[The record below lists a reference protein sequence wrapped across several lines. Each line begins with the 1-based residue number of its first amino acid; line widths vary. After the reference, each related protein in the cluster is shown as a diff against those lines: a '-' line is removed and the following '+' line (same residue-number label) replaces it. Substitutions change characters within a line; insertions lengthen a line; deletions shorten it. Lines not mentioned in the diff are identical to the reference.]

1 ADLDRA
7 AREQPGQP
15 YMPHT
20 ATASLAQS
28 ALSRCIE
35 SRIQHVLDA
44 LPHGDDAIDRAIEA
58 AVKIFRRF
66 GPCDP
71 GWIETKIAEGIA
83 LLEGRPE
90 FPNQPAPPTPLAP
103 NARLIVG
110 GDWGTGLAGA
120 LEVPE
125 PVGAGTQSHQP

>member
-44 LPHGDDAIDRAIEA
+44 LPHGDDAIDHAIEA
-58 AVKIFRRF
+58 AVNIFRRF

-83 LLEGRPE
+83 LLEGRPD
-90 FPNQPAPPTPLAP
+90 FPNQPAPLAPLAP
-103 NARLIVG
+103 NARVIVV

-120 LEVPE
+120 IQVGQQMRTALES
-125 PVGAGTQSHQP
+125 TQ